1 MKLHT
6 LMDFTAGLFKSF
18 NLASICLSKEDEY
31 ALASTFNTSKVHKA
45 KKTQSNNNETLHF
58 PISP

>member
-1 MKLHT
+1 
-6 LMDFTAGLFKSF
+6 MDFTAGLFKSF